1 MADNAGGGGNTFL
14 GFIVGGLLVV
24 VAALGFFMY
33 TGGHLGGGDTH
44 TVNLNVKAPAKP
56 GG

>member
-1 MADNAGGGGNTFL
+1 MADNAGGGSNTFL
-14 GFIVGGLLVV
+14 GFMVGGLLVL

-33 TGGHLGGGDTH
+33 TGGHLGNAPSH
-44 TVNLNVKAPAKP
+44 TVNLNVKTDKP